1 MKVLVTGAAGFIG
14 YHVSRRLAESKRC
27 EVLGIDNVNE
37 YYSVELKRARLAEL
51 ERVEG
56 FRFLKSDFSDAAAFN
71 GLYAH
76 FKPDYV
82 VHLGAQ
88 AGVRYSTENPAA
100 YVQSNITGFLNVLE
114 ACRAHPPKHLV
125 FASSSSIYG
134 AGAKLPFSED
144 QITDQPI
151 SFYGATKKSN
161 ELMAYS
167 YAHLHKLRITGLRF
181 FTVYGP
187 WGRPDM
193 SPIIFA
199 KSISE
204 GKTLKLFNEGKS
216 LRDFTYIEDIVD
228 GILKVLL
235 YPSTEP
241 LIPPYQV
248 FNLGHHRPVEMRLF
262 VQMLEK
268 LLGRTAQIDLLPPQ
282 AGDLPETCAS
292 IDRVRAAVGFE
303 PRTSL
308 DEGLRQFVDWFKG
321 YYKL

>member
-14 YHVSRRLAESKRC
+14 YHVSRRLAESNRC
-27 EVLGIDNVNE
+27 EVLGLDNLND
-37 YYSVELKRARLAEL
+37 YYSVDLKRARLAEL
-51 ERVEG
+51 EKVEN

-71 GLYAH
+71 GVFAH

-88 AGVRYSTENPAA
+88 AGVRYSAETPAA

-167 YAHLHKLRITGLRF
+167 YAHLHGLMITGLRF

-193 SPIIFA
+193 TPIIFSKA
-199 KSISE
+199 ISE
-204 GKTLKLFNEGKS
+204 GKPLKLFNHGKS

-228 GILKVLL
+228 GVLKVLL
-235 YPSTEP
+235 YPPAERPT
-241 LIPPYQV
+241 PPYRV

-268 LLGRTAQIDLLPPQ
+268 LLGRSAQIELLPPQ
-282 AGDLPETCAS
+282 PGDLPETCAS

-303 PRTSL
+303 PRVTL
-308 DEGLRQFVDWFKG
+308 EEGLSNFVEWFKG
-321 YYKL
+321 YYKF